1 MTTTQSKAGV
11 NWPNKL
17 AERTRGLYGSMTRKL
32 MSVLGDPEIISFGG
46 GLPAWDLFPLDK
58 IREVTDELLRTDG
71 PLTLQY
77 STSAGFLPLREEVAT
92 RQRARGLD
100 ITVDD
105 VMIDTGSMQG
115 IDLLGKLFLEKG
127 DTVALGD
134 PTFLTVLQ
142 AFTLYQAEFLTVPI
156 DDDGM
161 EIEKLPKILDSNDV
175 KFLYV
180 MPTFQNPTGRTM
192 PLERRHRLLEIAA
205 DYGLPIVED
214 DAYGELRFDGDPL
227 PPLKA
232 LDTQESVIYLSSF
245 SKTLSPGLRVGFIL
259 APEPIMEKL
268 VFAKQV
274 ADLHTS
280 VLPQRI
286 VHEFLRRDWLDPHIQ
301 LIVNA
306 YRKRRDAMLAAMEE
320 HFPPGVSWSRP
331 EGGIFLWVTLPEGM
345 DAEAMLEDALAEKVM
360 YVPGSCYYAGAGGAN
375 TLRLNFSAY
384 TEDRINVGIERL
396 ARVIKRS

>member
-1 MTTTQSKAGV
+1 MTTGSKTGID
-11 NWPNKL
+11 WQNKL
-17 AERTRGLYGSMTRKL
+17 AERTRGLYGSMTRTL

-77 STSAGFLPLREEVAT
+77 STSEGYLPLREEVAT
-92 RQRARGLD
+92 RYRERGFD
-100 ITVDD
+100 VSVDN
-105 VMIDTGSMQG
+105 VIIDTGTMQG
-115 IDLLGKLFLEKG
+115 IDLIGKLLLDKG
-127 DTVALGD
+127 DSVVLGD

-142 AFTLYQAEFLTVPI
+142 AFTLYQARFLTVPL

-161 EIEKLPKILDSNDV
+161 EIERLPDILESKNV

-180 MPTFQNPTGRTM
+180 MPTFQNPTGREM
-192 PLERRHRLLEIAA
+192 SLERRHRLLEIAA
-205 DYGLPIVED
+205 VHGLPIVED
-214 DAYGELRFDGDPL
+214 DAYGELRFAGDPL

-232 LDTQESVIYLSSF
+232 LDTCGSVVYMSSF

-268 VFAKQV
+268 VCAKEV

-286 VHEFLRRDWLDPHIQ
+286 VHEFLRRHWLDPHIR
-301 LIVNA
+301 LIVNV
-306 YRKRRDAMLAAMEE
+306 YRRRRDVMLAAMEE

-331 EGGIFLWVTLPEGM
+331 QGGVFLWVTLPEEL
-345 DAEAMLEDALAEKVM
+345 DADAMLDAALAEKVM
-360 YVPGSCYYAGAGGAN
+360 YVPGSCYYAGGGGTNA
-375 TLRLNFSAY
+375 LRLNFSAD
-384 TEDRINVGIERL
+384 TEDRINVGVKRL
-396 ARVIKRS
+396 AKVIKRS

>member
-1 MTTTQSKAGV
+1 MTTGSKTGID
-11 NWPNKL
+11 WQNKL
-17 AERTRGLYGSMTRKL
+17 AERTGGLYGSMTRKL
-32 MSVLGDPEIISFGG
+32 MSVLTDPEIISFGG

-77 STSAGFLPLREEVAT
+77 STSEGFLSLREEVAT
-92 RQRARGLD
+92 RYRERGFD
-100 ITVDD
+100 VSVDN
-105 VMIDTGSMQG
+105 VMIDTGTMQG
-115 IDLLGKLFLEKG
+115 IDLICKLLLEKG
-127 DTVALGD
+127 DTVVLGD
-134 PTFLTVLQ
+134 PTFLAVLQ
-142 AFTLYQAEFLTVPI
+142 AFTLYQAGFLTVPL

-161 EIEKLPKILDSNDV
+161 VIERLPGILESNDV

-192 PLERRHRLLEIAA
+192 SLERRHRLLEIAEV
-205 DYGLPIVED
+205 YGLPIIED
-214 DAYGELRFDGDPL
+214 DAYGELRFDGDSL

-232 LDTQESVIYLSSF
+232 LDTQGSVVYMSSF
-245 SKTLSPGLRVGFIL
+245 SKTLSPGLRVGFVL
-259 APEPIMEKL
+259 APDPIMEKL
-268 VFAKQV
+268 VFAKQI

-286 VHEFLRRDWLDPHIQ
+286 VHEFLRRRWLDPHIQ

-331 EGGIFLWVTLPEGM
+331 EGGIFLWVTLPEGI
-345 DAEAMLEDALAEKVM
+345 DADAMLDEAIAEKVM
-360 YVPGSCYYAGAGGAN
+360 YVPGCCYYAGAGGTN

-396 ARVIKRS
+396 VNVIKRS